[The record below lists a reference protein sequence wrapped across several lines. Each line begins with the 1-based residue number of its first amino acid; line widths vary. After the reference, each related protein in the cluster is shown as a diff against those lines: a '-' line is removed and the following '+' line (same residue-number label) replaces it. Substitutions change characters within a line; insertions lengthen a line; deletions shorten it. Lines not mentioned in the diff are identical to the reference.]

1 MTDFIIGWI
10 TLKICVIVP
19 IISKTLIKK
28 EDEKKRFEKYVR
40 PDTQVDYVY
49 IDYGP
54 ASIESKYDHDLAA
67 PFVVKKAEWAERNGY
82 DAVVVTCMM
91 DPGVEAAKEALDI
104 PVVGPGEAARQIAPI
119 LGKQVMKI
127 YPRGLTV
134 LELVEDPEKTY
145 NVLLKDAK
153 RALGEGAQV
162 LIMSCTGLTGIGDR
176 LKEEL
181 SVPVLEGES
190 LALGL
195 AQLFADVGLS
205 QSKLAF
211 KKPPDKTRTL
221 PGYDE

>member
-1 MTDFIIGWI
+1 M
-10 TLKICVIVP
+10 KICVIVP

-127 YPRGLTV
+127 YPQGLTV

-181 SVPVLEGES
+181 GVPVLEGES

-211 KKPPDKTRTL
+211 KKPPEKTRTL

>member
-1 MTDFIIGWI
+1 M
-10 TLKICVIVP
+10 KICVIVP
-19 IISKTLIKK
+19 VISKELIKK
-28 EDEKKRFEKYVR
+28 KDEKKRVGNYVR
-40 PDTQVDYVY
+40 PDTKVDYVF

-54 ASIESKYDHDLAA
+54 ASIESMYDHDLAA

-119 LGKQVMKI
+119 LGKNVAKI

-134 LELVEDPEKTY
+134 LELVTDPEKTY
-145 NVLLKDAK
+145 NVLRKDAD
-153 RALGEGAQV
+153 RALGEGAEV
-162 LIMSCTGLTGIGDR
+162 LILSCTGLTGIGQR

-181 SVPVLEGES
+181 GIPVLEGEA
-190 LALGL
+190 LALAL
-195 AQLFADVGLS
+195 AQMFVDAGLS

-211 KKPPDKTRTL
+211 EKPPNKKRTL
-221 PGYDE
+221 PGYEE

>member
-1 MTDFIIGWI
+1 M
-10 TLKICVIVP
+10 
-19 IISKTLIKK
+19 
-28 EDEKKRFEKYVR
+28 
-40 PDTQVDYVY
+40 
-49 IDYGP
+49 
-54 ASIESKYDHDLAA
+54 
-67 PFVVKKAEWAERNGY
+67 
-82 DAVVVTCMM
+82 
-91 DPGVEAAKEALDI
+91 
-104 PVVGPGEAARQIAPI
+104 
-119 LGKQVMKI
+119 
-127 YPRGLTV
+127 

-145 NVLLKDAK
+145 DVLLKDAK

-176 LKEEL
+176 LMEEL
-181 SVPVLEGES
+181 GVPVLEGES